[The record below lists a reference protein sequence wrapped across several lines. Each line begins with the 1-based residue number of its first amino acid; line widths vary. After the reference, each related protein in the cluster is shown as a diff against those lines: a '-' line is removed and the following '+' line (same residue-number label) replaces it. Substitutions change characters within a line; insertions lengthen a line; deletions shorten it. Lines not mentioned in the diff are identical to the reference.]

1 MLYGKCSKNIEQNT
15 STISIFPQQ
24 NDVFHH
30 LICEQCIRFI
40 EDKGV
45 IIILLTRE
53 RNHPIEKRSK
63 RNRILRAQSIQMMGS
78 FRNPTIAKANI
89 VKLK

>member
-1 MLYGKCSKNIEQNT
+1 MGNVPKTQSRTPASFQYFHSRNGY
-15 STISIFPQQ
+15 
-24 NDVFHH
+24 DVFHH
-30 LICEQCIRFI
+30 LICEPCIRFI

-63 RNRILRAQSIQMMGS
+63 RKGILRAQSIQMMGS

-89 VKLK
+89 VKPK